1 MAGQRQ
7 PIELVV
13 KRGKKH
19 LTKAEIAER
28 TASEVHPCTDDIS
41 APKYLTKTQKQTF
54 NEIAKKLQKIN
65 VMGETDADA
74 LARYVTAQDLYE
86 KITKKLRR
94 EINNPDSYELE
105 QLAKLQ
111 DRYFKQAQTM
121 ASSLGLT
128 ITSRCRIALPP
139 DDEKPKENKF
149 TAKFGKAES
158 MG

>member
-28 TASEVHPCTDDIS
+28 TASEVHPCTDDIT

-65 VMGETDADA
+65 VMGETDTDA
-74 LARYVTAQDLYE
+74 LARYVIAQDLYE

-94 EINNPDSYELE
+94 EINNSNSYELE

-128 ITSRCRIALPP
+128 ITSRCRIALPS